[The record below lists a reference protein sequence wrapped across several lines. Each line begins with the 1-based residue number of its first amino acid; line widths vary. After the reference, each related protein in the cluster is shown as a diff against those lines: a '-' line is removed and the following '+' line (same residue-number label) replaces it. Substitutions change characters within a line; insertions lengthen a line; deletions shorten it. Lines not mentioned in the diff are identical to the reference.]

1 MPDVNLVRLFLTDE
15 YRLSLEVS
23 PWFIAALVAIPVA
36 ALAARRYWPEHW
48 WPRRRKHFGIVEME
62 IALGG
67 VGKVKLRPVV
77 QDIQIAHRIWTELA
91 TRKVALRI
99 EPDDDVI
106 VEVYNSWY
114 ALFGK
119 VRELIAATPAELVRS
134 EPSTQEL
141 VRIATDT
148 LNKGL
153 RPHLTR
159 WQARFRNWYAQQDD
173 ALKTQDPQQVQRDFK
188 EYDELM
194 ADMQRVN
201 EQMIQYAAE
210 LHKLVRAK

>member
-1 MPDVNLVRLFLTDE
+1 MSETNILRLFLTDK
-15 YRLSLEVS
+15 YSLSLEVS
-23 PWFIAALVAIPVA
+23 LWVIAALVAVPVA
-36 ALAARRYWPEHW
+36 AVVARWYWPQGW

-62 IALGG
+62 IQLGG
-67 VGKVKLRPVV
+67 VGKVKLCPVV
-77 QDIQIAHRIWTELA
+77 EDIQIAHRIWTELA
-91 TRKVALRI
+91 TRKVALPI
-99 EPDDDVI
+99 EPEHDVI
-106 VEVYNSWY
+106 VEVYNSWS
-114 ALFGK
+114 AMFGK

-159 WQARFRNWYAQQDD
+159 WQARFRNWYAQQKE
-173 ALKTQDPQQVQRDFK
+173 ALKTRSPQQVQRDF
-188 EYDELM
+188 EQYEELM

-201 EQMIQYAAE
+201 QQMIQYAGE
-210 LHKLVRAK
+210 LQKLVHAK

>member
-1 MPDVNLVRLFLTDE
+1 MTDVNLLRFYVTDGW
-15 YRLSLEVS
+15 RLSVEVS
-23 PWFIAALVAIPVA
+23 PWVLGLVAAAPVA
-36 ALAARRYWPEHW
+36 AVLARRYWPNGW

-67 VGKVKLRPVV
+67 VGKVKLQPLVEDV
-77 QDIQIAHRIWTELA
+77 QIAHRIWTELA
-91 TRKVALRI
+91 TRKAALAI
-99 EPDDDVI
+99 EPEHDVI
-106 VEVYNSWY
+106 VEVYNSWFT
-114 ALFGK
+114 LFGK
-119 VRELIAATPAELVRS
+119 VRELIAAIPADLVRS

-159 WQARFRNWYAQQDD
+159 WQARFRNWYAHQAD
-173 ALKTQDPQQVQRDFK
+173 ALKTKTPQEVQREFK
-188 EYDELM
+188 QYDELM

-210 LHKLVRAK
+210 LQKLVRAK

>member
-1 MPDVNLVRLFLTDE
+1 MAEADILRLFLSDQ
-15 YRLSLEVS
+15 YGLSLEVS
-23 PWFIAALVAIPVA
+23 PWFVGALVAVPFVA
-36 ALAARRYWPEHW
+36 VVARRYWPEQW
-48 WPRRRKHFGIVEME
+48 WPRRRKHFGIVDME

-77 QDIQIAHRIWTELA
+77 EDIQIAHRIWTELV
-91 TRKVALRI
+91 TRKAALPI
-99 EPDDDVI
+99 EPNDDVI

-114 ALFGK
+114 TLFGK
-119 VRELIAATPAELVRS
+119 VRELIAALPADLVRS

-153 RPHLTR
+153 RPHLTK
-159 WQARFRNWYAQQDD
+159 WQARFRNWYAQEAD
-173 ALKTQDPQQVQRDFK
+173 ALKTKTPQEVQRDFTQ
-188 EYDELM
+188 YDELM

-201 EQMIQYAAE
+201 QQMIQYAAE
-210 LHKLVRAK
+210 LRKLVRAK